1 MKKLKILL
9 ITLFAAAMSLC
20 LFACGGGKKA
30 PGAIVSVTVS
40 NQIQLTETQTK
51 EDFKKELSKLEVT
64 VVYDDEDATTKTLT
78 TKEWEV
84 KDEEI
89 EKIQFGTIGTYSF
102 NVQPT
107 DKAGNENDE
116 VGTGTVVIDHAWEP
130 VEGEEGKFMCAGE
143 DHATKTE
150 KTINDVAQIA
160 GWHEGMTVTNGT
172 GAKQVESVYNGAT
185 STVGRLDKGMTITLI
200 GKGETLVKNAATYYY
215 PVLGIGN
222 FEENGS
228 ILQRNDNWSIYDAMT
243 GGPTAWARGNQD
255 AKNGSGNEWPGY
267 ETAEEMIVYV
277 EGDISDS
284 SAFDVETDIQLTW
297 SYDENCVAT
306 MTWYYPALGRLRTA
320 RVKLPERQFYNAIL
334 HGEQMKMTFTK
345 AIVQQNLNLEEIESV
360 GAVQG
365 QKTDYIENEY
375 LDFNAISV
383 MTKYEQYDSA
393 VRADAFDIYASTKE
407 GVTDVNDAEA
417 NWIDLSKEKLST
429 SMKSFKAVVAA
440 GDQSDEK
447 IFTANA
453 DGGIFT
459 ITANAVDNAVANDV
473 AKGNQ
478 TFTATQLSGI
488 DFGQKVDGTTYSKQ
502 PVLTVN
508 GAAATM
514 DEAHKTAL
522 GTGITASHYIAFSVY
537 ANGTTKFTANAEG
550 TITGTKGYA
559 KVNADGTQVDIILAI
574 DETVVKTTKNVT
586 ITGLQTATV
595 NVNLENV
602 SSFTYTSTVTQ
613 TKAITLNGGG
623 EIHIV
628 YNLKSGE
635 LINKDNAGDY
645 TIGYGSVTTA
655 LSTFFRAPG
664 GRVVG
669 TGNLDPT
676 AAEHTNEATR
686 NVGSNG
692 VTVTVKTPT
701 AGTLDVTYHIP
712 ASVTNIANYNFV
724 LLANKT
730 LEVSDVV
737 YPAFELTSQEGDRG
751 VMIDDYYV
759 QAEGARL
766 IIVTGKAYPRMVTSY
781 NAIRGSLSIQINA
794 GKNTPVLRSDF
805 IGKHDL
811 SYVVGADGTVTF
823 TNVKVNGL
831 VSGRF
836 VTYGTL
842 DDNRDTD
849 RGAFLVIEID
859 ITKLGY
865 EANDEYTFEF
875 NPTGNTGTYYNVKL
889 HTEGEDTSY
898 MIIEDGVQFTAQD
911 TPTTLIE
918 GNCATPTL
926 QSHDVKSGADAFYYA
941 NITNAYTGEH
951 TWSTTADETTGL
963 YSCTQCGSVRNF
975 NDKEVAAEGLTITG
989 LQGEK
994 ENLVESG
1001 MTVMFD
1007 VRSIQNPDGTTASAD
1022 WGSQILATAQGN
1034 VLITLPNL
1042 DPWNNTVA
1050 DIADATERE
1059 KELAGKVAG
1068 ANAFPNS
1075 VGSNDLFN
1083 GGAWDTFLAKESG
1096 YGAITISTQT
1106 GVSYYF
1112 EGVLKV
1118 RYAADRAIGSATVAE
1133 FAELFL
1139 SLVGHYGVIVNNS
1152 GAPVANVSVIKGAYD
1167 DAKVLAEYTAY
1178 TAHKPTAPEPEEET
1192 AGAMLMSLRPDSQ
1205 IPSADHNVTIGDTG
1219 FTLGY
1224 TGTTPTWVGTIQAG
1238 EVITLSG
1245 TMTSKAESNWHCPIL
1260 NVFSDDSGWHAGLR
1274 GDNWTGVASTN
1285 VTAFNPSTADS
1296 KFDPDAEAEGDDA
1309 AKWWAAARKIF
1320 ANCTVEFTFDATNV
1334 IMGDVCGGYFSMTFK
1349 ATKTGAPD
1357 QVYVCTATFE
1367 LADNWSWWHD
1377 TGVQWD
1383 GMQIGIGG
1391 EACCIVLNSYEKA

>member
-160 GWHEGMTVTNGT
+160 GWGDGMTVTNGT

-228 ILQRNDNWSIYDAMT
+228 ILQRNDNWSIYDAMA
-243 GGPTAWARGNQD
+243 GGPAAWARGNQD

-297 SYDENCVAT
+297 SYDEHCVAT

-488 DFGQKVDGTTYSKQ
+488 DFGQKVEGTTYSKE

-514 DEAHKTAL
+514 DQLHKTAL
-522 GTGITASHYIAFSVY
+522 GTDVTASHYVAFSIY
-537 ANGTTKFTANAEG
+537 ANGTTKFTENADG
-550 TITGTKGYA
+550 TIEGTKGYA
-559 KVNADGTQVDIILAI
+559 KASTDGTHVDVILAI
-574 DETVVKTTKNVT
+574 DKTVVQTKNVT
-586 ITGLQTATV
+586 ITGLQTATI
-595 NVNLENV
+595 NINLENV

-613 TKAITLNGGG
+613 TKPITLNGGG

-628 YNLKSGE
+628 YTLKSGE

-676 AAEHTNEATR
+676 AAEHTDTATR

-898 MIIEDGVQFTAQD
+898 MIIEDGVSFTAQD

-1001 MTVMFD
+1001 MTVMFE
-1007 VRSIQNPDGTTASAD
+1007 VMNATSD
-1022 WGSQILATAQGN
+1022 WGAQALSPTGAAFY
-1034 VLITLPNL
+1034 ITLPNL
-1042 DPWNNTVA
+1042 DPWNNTIGDLA
-1050 DIADATERE
+1050 GATAAE
-1059 KELAGKVAG
+1059 KELAGKFTGKNVVPTAD
-1068 ANAFPNS
+1068 NKK
-1075 VGSNDLFN
+1075 N
-1083 GGAWDTFLAKESG
+1083 GNEWDCFLNKTAHV
-1096 YGAITISTQT
+1096 AITISTT
-1106 GVSYYF
+1106 SGVNFYLDGALAISYPADN
-1112 EGVLKV
+1112 
-1118 RYAADRAIGSATVAE
+1118 AAGDGNVAE
-1133 FAELFL
+1133 FAQLFL
-1139 SLVGHYGVIVNNS
+1139 SLVSHEGITIN
-1152 GAPVANVSVIKGAYD
+1152 VAGTPMKNVSVIKGAYD

-1178 TAHKPTAPEPEEET
+1178 TAHKPTAPEPEEEEEET
-1192 AGAMLMSLRPDSQ
+1192 AGAMLMSLRQESE
-1205 IPSADHNVTIGDTG
+1205 IPSADHNFTIGDAAFG
-1219 FTLGY
+1219 LVY
-1224 TGTTPTWVGTIQAG
+1224 TATNPVWVGTIQPG

-1245 TMTSKAESNWHCPIL
+1245 TMTSKAELNWHCPIL

-1274 GDNWTGVASTN
+1274 GDNWTGVASTH
-1285 VTAFNPSTADS
+1285 VTAFNGSTADS
-1296 KFDPDAEAEGDDA
+1296 TFEPDAKAEGNDA
-1309 AKWWAAARKIF
+1309 DKWWAAARQIF

-1349 ATKTGAPD
+1349 ATKADAPD

-1391 EACCIVLNSYEKA
+1391 EACYIVLNSYEKA